1 MKSKKSIWKRI
12 VEWFSD
18 NTWIYG
24 ATITIAICGVLA
36 FLSISLGKEK
46 NNGNNMFIGG
56 RYWPLKSESSTE
68 GVEEESME
76 SSEDS
81 SVEEV
86 VCSGEHVWII
96 SSVKEPSCTKY
107 GATRYVCALC
117 GDTSKQQVA
126 IPPLGHDYV
135 DGICTRCGGKE

>member
-1 MKSKKSIWKRI
+1 MKSQKSIWRRI
-12 VEWFSD
+12 IEWFSD

-46 NNGNNMFIGG
+46 ADGNNMFIGG
-56 RYWPLKSESSTE
+56 RYWPIKSESSTE
-68 GVEEESME
+68 SVEESVD

-81 SVEEV
+81 SVEI

-96 SSVKEPSCTKY
+96 SSVKEPTCTGY
-107 GATRYVCALC
+107 GATRYKCALC
-117 GDTSKQQVA
+117 GDTSKKPIA
-126 IPPLGHDYV
+126 IQPLGHDIV
-135 DGICTRCGGKE
+135 DGVCTRCGKAE